1 MLPFSHVL
9 PFALL
14 QSFTMWF
21 TNVVVFALAGA
32 VPLVTATNP
41 CPLEGMV
48 WPKPAKLASLPA
60 IQAAVANLTS
70 YFKQW
75 DAITDPTTGTTNFSY
90 SIVISSSHDAAP
102 IFSYSHT
109 APKLATQNS
118 VGTQQVGL
126 DTVYRL
132 GSLTKIFTVYTML
145 LNVGDRIWNDP
156 ITMYIPELAALANRT
171 DNVDDTNWEDI
182 TIGALATQMAGIP
195 RDCAET
201 SSPMLHL
208 A

>member
-1 MLPFSHVL
+1 MRS
-9 PFALL
+9 
-14 QSFTMWF
+14 
-21 TNVVVFALAGA
+21 TNVILALAGA
-32 VPLVTATNP
+32 VPLVTATSP

-48 WPKPAKLASLPA
+48 WPKPAKLGSLPA
-60 IQAAVANLTS
+60 IQAAVANITS

-90 SIVISSSHDAAP
+90 SIVISSSHDDEP

-109 APKLATQNS
+109 APKLAKVNS
-118 VGTQQVGL
+118 VGATEVGL

-132 GSLTKIFTVYTML
+132 GSLTKIFTIYTLL

-171 DNVDDTNWEDI
+171 DDVNDTNWDEI

-195 RDCAET
+195 RDCT
-201 SSPMLHL
+201 KLSTPPDTLLCMSKRG
-208 A
+208 